1 MNNLTKE
8 QSDALE
14 EMAYCLI
21 PLPLIAINLEIEEY
35 ELKELL
41 QQPSPVR
48 TAYYRGYIRQK
59 MEVQRSIIK
68 AAQNGSNPALE
79 QLQKMLHDISNQLKY
94 G

>member
-68 AAQNGSNPALE
+68 AAQNDSNPALE
-79 QLQKMLHDISNQLKY
+79 QLLKMLHDISNQLKY

>member
-68 AAQNGSNPALE
+68 VAQNGSNPALE
-79 QLQKMLHDISNQLKY
+79 QLLKMLHDISNQLKY

>member
-59 MEVQRSIIK
+59 MEVQHSIIK

-79 QLQKMLHDISNQLKY
+79 QLLKMLHDISNQLKY

>member
-41 QQPSPVR
+41 Q
-48 TAYYRGYIRQK
+48 
-59 MEVQRSIIK
+59 
-68 AAQNGSNPALE
+68 
-79 QLQKMLHDISNQLKY
+79 
-94 G
+94 